1 VVSADADL
9 RIKLPVFEGPLDLLL
24 FLIRKNELDIYDI
37 PIATVTRQY
46 IEVLRSMQQLD
57 LEIAGEFFV
66 MAASLME
73 IKSRMLLPR
82 GQAAVGEGEDDD
94 PLDPRWELVHQLLQY
109 KKFKE
114 AAAKLDELAAFQRDM
129 LARHVVEVAATENER
144 PLKPVDRIE
153 LWNAF
158 NLVLRRLAE
167 KLVVGEIKGEEVTV
181 SDKMEEL
188 LELTRTRKKFLF
200 TDLFEGKTVTVRLL
214 VATFIAVLE
223 LTRLKKLRV
232 RQDEAYADIHV
243 EAVEDTVNADGTL
256 AEGQLNFSPA
266 APDHTLPAAA
276 AAASAPV
283 PDDEPAPRPEQPPLV
298 LTADGY
304 ATIPTVLGAAPAAE
318 PTEPPQ
324 ITDHA
329 EHAAA
334 AADDP
339 AIPADAPEPIA
350 TLAPAEPAPEE
361 GSPRFTDYSA
371 GDSSV
376 ASAAASATEPVVP
389 QPSDQPAETVASAA
403 PSPDDPSPSVAAA
416 SAPTEPAADDVPR
429 NDDLAPLAPET
440 SPVDETPPEPSAP
453 PSGDA
458 PDPAEQKPAEN
469 PLDTQ
474 PPRNTLNP

>member
-1 VVSADADL
+1 MVPADADL

-37 PIATVTRQY
+37 PIATVTKQY

-82 GQAAVGEGEDDD
+82 GQAAVGEGDDDD

-114 AAAKLDELAAFQRDM
+114 AAAKIDELAAFQRDM
-129 LARHVVEVAATENER
+129 LARHVVEVAAAENER

-153 LWNAF
+153 IWNVF

-188 LELTRTRKKFLF
+188 LKLIETRKTFLF
-200 TDLFEGKTVTVRLL
+200 TDLFEGKQVTVRLL

-243 EAVEDTVNADGTL
+243 EAVENTINADGTL
-256 AEGQLNFSPA
+256 AEGQLNFAPVAPSSQPAPA
-266 APDHTLPAAA
+266 AIVAIPS
-276 AAASAPV
+276 ASEEVAPV
-283 PDDEPAPRPEQPPLV
+283 AEPLFAPAETPPLV
-298 LTADGY
+298 LTATGY
-304 ATIPTVLGAAPAAE
+304 AEIPSVIGADAPAPAEPALEDTAPDSPTAEPELAPPLSASAPADEPQLASATLAPDESQAAPPASTPAPEQEVAAAQPAPAAE
-318 PTEPPQ
+318 PL
-324 ITDHA
+324 
-329 EHAAA
+329 AA
-334 AADDP
+334 
-339 AIPADAPEPIA
+339 IERN
-350 TLAPAEPAPEE
+350 TSAPAQIL
-361 GSPRFTDYSA
+361 
-371 GDSSV
+371 
-376 ASAAASATEPVVP
+376 P
-389 QPSDQPAETVASAA
+389 Q
-403 PSPDDPSPSVAAA
+403 
-416 SAPTEPAADDVPR
+416 
-429 NDDLAPLAPET
+429 
-440 SPVDETPPEPSAP
+440 
-453 PSGDA
+453 
-458 PDPAEQKPAEN
+458 N
-469 PLDTQ
+469 PLDTE
-474 PPRNTLNP
+474 PPRDTLAT